1 MIVTNN
7 QAVCCRGVSAKCLE
21 ITLII
26 ISSISALLLI
36 INLFVTKWLLKYSS
50 SVLAFEIILML
61 LNIIIDIFS
70 FMLRIWR
77 NNGTVYN
84 THFSSSLCISN
95 FILVLLIINFISSI
109 VEDVLFYYV
118 GSYMSIVY
126 DILELTKKVFDDYDF
141 DYYRSYNYDDYFE
154 KMESLYEK
162 LEKKQKNYL
171 KIMNKIKED
180 SDFDIGDEKDS
191 DAILRKVKT
200 LKILPWF
207 TFNFNLC
214 MQLLMFIFIIIIKQ
228 RISSKTDSGHQ
239 FNQNM
244 QPSSFQN
251 QIVNY
256 NSNYIPNNN
265 INNNYIGNIG
275 NIGEVACPRS
285 VIISPLLF
293 NEIAVGIKIPR
304 ATARGLSHIYFYR
317 TNLFRNSSIGSFS
330 ALSFF
335 RLGRE

>member
-61 LNIIIDIFS
+61 LNILINIFS
-70 FMLRIWR
+70 FILSIWR
-77 NNGTVYN
+77 CNGSVYN
-84 THFSSSLCISN
+84 THFSSSLCVSI
-95 FILVLLIINFISSI
+95 FILLLLIINFISSI
-109 VEDVLFYYV
+109 VEDVLFYYI
-118 GSYMSIVY
+118 GSYASAVY
-126 DILELTKKVFDDYDF
+126 DMLEFMKKMSDGDI
-141 DYYRSYNYDDYFE
+141 NYDEIDDISE
-154 KMESLYEK
+154 KIGKKMEKY
-162 LEKKQKNYL
+162 QKNYFKL
-171 KIMNKIKED
+171 MNRLTDD
-180 SDFDIGDEKDS
+180 SDFDVGDENDL
-191 DAILRKVKT
+191 DNILSKVRT

-228 RISSKTDSGHQ
+228 RISSRTDSGEQ
-239 FNQNM
+239 LNQNM

-256 NSNYIPNNN
+256 NSNYIPNNIPN
-265 INNNYIGNIG
+265 IIPNNNNNIINNNENMGNMA
-275 NIGEVACPRS
+275 NINS
-285 VIISPLLF
+285 
-293 NEIAVGIKIPR
+293 NIKKSKKDKSYP
-304 ATARGLSHIYFYR
+304 TDLVPD
-317 TNLFRNSSIGSFS
+317 S
-330 ALSFF
+330 ANMNINKHKKKSKKTKH
-335 RLGRE
+335 